1 MPYPQAHPAGFIIKT
16 KLQGLLDMQRES
28 SVSVRVFYPRFDTQW
43 VMDTLKQKVKELKDL
58 LPISEVVLFGSYARG
73 NYTVRSDVDLL
84 VLYKGKSRKDAY
96 SIVWKVLDIPRLEPH
111 IYTEDE
117 ARKMEKLIHRMKQ
130 EGKVV
135 YKETCPF

>member
-1 MPYPQAHPAGFIIKT
+1 MEK
-16 KLQGLLDMQRES
+16 
-28 SVSVRVFYPRFDTQW
+28 
-43 VMDTLKQKVKELKDL
+43 LKDL

-73 NYTVRSDVDLL
+73 NYTVRSDADLL

-117 ARKMEKLIHRMKQ
+117 ARKMEGIIRRMKQ

-135 YKETCPF
+135 YKETCPL

>member
-1 MPYPQAHPAGFIIKT
+1 
-16 KLQGLLDMQRES
+16 
-28 SVSVRVFYPRFDTQW
+28 
-43 VMDTLKQKVKELKDL
+43 MDTLEQKMEELKSL

-84 VLYKGKSRKDAY
+84 VLYKGESRKDAY

-117 ARKMEKLIHRMKQ
+117 ARRVEGIIHRMKR
-130 EGKVV
+130 EGKVI
-135 YKETCPF
+135 YRPSS